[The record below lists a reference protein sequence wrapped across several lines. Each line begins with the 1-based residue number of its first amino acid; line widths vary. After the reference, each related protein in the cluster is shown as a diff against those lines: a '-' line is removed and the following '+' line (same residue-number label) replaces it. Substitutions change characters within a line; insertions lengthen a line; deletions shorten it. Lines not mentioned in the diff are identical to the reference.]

1 MGSYSK
7 QTTDAFVNAVDVFS
21 SATLR
26 SPGASAAGIPVGQ
39 FTDTT
44 ANIAATAQKVIAYA
58 SGGTFLGSAIPSTR
72 GAGGAPLL
80 SDTASQMIRTGASY
94 EIETNGAGAITNVR
108 VVQTRPDG
116 ATSAPTNPGGGPN
129 LGAATQTIVF
139 DATSLNSAF
148 GQTNITGGL
157 SIALAGT
164 DLQPP
169 TSGMDAGT
177 DGVYEADP
185 SIGGSFGLYV
195 GGTGDIMLELINA
208 IPNQT
213 VTIKSIPAGTILQIQ
228 ARKILLGNAATT
240 ATEILALY

>member
-1 MGSYSK
+1 MYQKS
-7 QTTDAFVNAVDVFS
+7 QDDVFTDAVDVTL

-26 SPGASAAGIPVGQ
+26 APGASAAGIPSGQ

-44 ANIAATAQKVIAYA
+44 ANIAATAQKVIAFA

-72 GAGGAPLL
+72 GTGGAPLL
-80 SDTASQMIRTGASY
+80 TDTGSQMTRTGASY
-94 EIETNGAGAITNVR
+94 EIEADGTGAITNVR
-108 VVQTRPDG
+108 VVQTRPAG

-148 GQTNITGGL
+148 GQTNITGSL

-169 TSGMDAGT
+169 TSGTDAGT

-185 SIGGSFGLYV
+185 QSNGSFGLYV
-195 GGTGDIMLELINA
+195 GGTGDIKLELVGA
-208 IPNQT
+208 LTSQT
-213 VTIKSIPAGTILQIQ
+213 VTIKIIPAGTILPLQ
-228 ARKILLGNAATT
+228 ARKILIGDAATN